1 MPPFWESTVVSHR
14 VHGRLKVFVA
24 LRCCPQADPRTFV
37 ITHGEK
43 LGMTVGAGVGMTVG
57 AGVGMTVGAGVGM
70 TVVASP
76 EHWHDCISARSAL
89 SSSASMWI

>member
-1 MPPFWESTVVSHR
+1 
-14 VHGRLKVFVA
+14 
-24 LRCCPQADPRTFV
+24 
-37 ITHGEK
+37 
-43 LGMTVGAGVGMTVG
+43 MTVG